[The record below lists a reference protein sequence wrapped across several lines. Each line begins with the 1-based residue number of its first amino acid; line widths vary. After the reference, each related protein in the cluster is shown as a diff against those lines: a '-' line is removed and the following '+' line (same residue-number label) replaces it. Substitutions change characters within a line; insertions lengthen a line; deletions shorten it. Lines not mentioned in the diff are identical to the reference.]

1 MRWDKKWAAVT
12 DPDVDPNMG
21 RPGIGYELLFGF
33 TPTLTKLSVD
43 LGAPQPFSHHL
54 IGRKNI
60 VERIE
65 RTLNS
70 DSNVFLI
77 GDPGVGKKT
86 IVLEFARRAAEGLLG
101 RKMAYRRV
109 LEFDHNYLLSESVD
123 VNQKKVKLATAL
135 AEAESAGNVIL
146 VVRDLH
152 RLTNSSLEGFDFT
165 DVFEEYLEKRKLK
178 VIAITTGAEYEKY
191 LSQNMRLRKYFEIIR
206 AEQPPIEDATE
217 ILIEAADI
225 WETRRGI
232 ISLTP
237 ALRTI
242 IEDSDRYVTDTP
254 FPEKA
259 IELLDAVVFDKEQN
273 SPGTPITADDV
284 NKVLSERTGVPTA
297 RITQAEKQKLGKLE
311 DIIHQRLINQDKA
324 INLIGKILRSKSIGV
339 VRNNRPLGS
348 FLFLGPTGV
357 GKTETAKVLAK
368 VYFGSTENILR
379 FDMAEYAG
387 REGLERLIGSATT
400 NLPGSL
406 STSVQNKPASLLL
419 LDEIEK
425 SPPQIL
431 NLFLSLLDEGSFTD
445 AFGKKINGQNLF
457 VIATSNAGASYIRN
471 LVEKNTSKDDMQKQV
486 IDFVINQGIFSPEF
500 INRFDAAV
508 VYEPLGEEHLV
519 QIARVMFG
527 EVAESL
533 KEQGIKLVSDESAW
547 RKLAQDG
554 YDPAFGARPM
564 RRVLELSVGDVI
576 GKGILSGEI
585 AEGDTIQILPG
596 EGKEEYSWKKV

>member
-1 MRWDKKWAAVT
+1 M
-12 DPDVDPNMG
+12 
-21 RPGIGYELLFGF
+21 
-33 TPTLTKLSVD
+33 
-43 LGAPQPFSHHL
+43 
-54 IGRKNI
+54 
-60 VERIE
+60 
-65 RTLNS
+65 
-70 DSNVFLI
+70 
-77 GDPGVGKKT
+77 
-86 IVLEFARRAAEGLLG
+86 
-101 RKMAYRRV
+101 
-109 LEFDHNYLLSESVD
+109 
-123 VNQKKVKLATAL
+123 
-135 AEAESAGNVIL
+135 
-146 VVRDLH
+146 
-152 RLTNSSLEGFDFT
+152 
-165 DVFEEYLEKRKLK
+165 
-178 VIAITTGAEYEKY
+178 
-191 LSQNMRLRKYFEIIR
+191 
-206 AEQPPIEDATE
+206 
-217 ILIEAADI
+217 
-225 WETRRGI
+225 
-232 ISLTP
+232 
-237 ALRTI
+237 
-242 IEDSDRYVTDTP
+242 
-254 FPEKA
+254 
-259 IELLDAVVFDKEQN
+259 
-273 SPGTPITADDV
+273 
-284 NKVLSERTGVPTA
+284 
-297 RITQAEKQKLGKLE
+297 
-311 DIIHQRLINQDKA
+311 
-324 INLIGKILRSKSIGV
+324 
-339 VRNNRPLGS
+339 
-348 FLFLGPTGV
+348 GPTGV

-425 SPPQIL
+425 APPEVF

-445 AFGKKINGQNLF
+445 AFGRKVNGQNLF
-457 VIATSNAGASYIRN
+457 VIATSNAGASYIRS

-486 IDFVINQGIFSPEF
+486 IDFIINQGIFSPEF

-508 VYEPLGEEHLV
+508 VYEPLSEEHLV